1 MHSLFSFGTYS
12 VFEEV
17 VPSLTRSLTV
27 TVFTASTAWEK
38 KISVRSFLFNLFWW
52 ICCFALWPIRLLLLL
67 VSCVGSS
74 CSVSYA
80 DWGRTARNHFETQA
94 APNKK
99 RSYEQVHSMTSLALL
114 AEFGK
119 KWEDPVR
126 RIWPAFFWARSV
138 AKLLTEKHVC
148 QKTLP
153 SDSNSCDVQLV
164 VCWLVVFLQRSLVRI
179 VVQGVGGGFFPLF
192 PFVLYTFSHSCPTFW
207 TSQIRSFLFTLL
219 NPVGREASEVSR
231 LHLSW
236 LSQKRDRVK
245 FNIKI
250 VCRMFSFCVIFN
262 FLYTY
267 RTG

>member
-1 MHSLFSFGTYS
+1 MHSLFSFGTYL
-12 VFEEV
+12 VFEEA
-17 VPSLTRSLTV
+17 VPILTRSLTV

-38 KISVRSFLFNLFWW
+38 EISVRSFLFNLFWW

-126 RIWPAFFWARSV
+126 RIWPVFFGHA
-138 AKLLTEKHVC
+138 A
-148 QKTLP
+148 
-153 SDSNSCDVQLV
+153 
-164 VCWLVVFLQRSLVRI
+164 LQNCSLKKM
-179 VVQGVGGGFFPLF
+179 
-192 PFVLYTFSHSCPTFW
+192 FVK
-207 TSQIRSFLFTLL
+207 IRSFPVLENPLLTKNPTFLFSRDDSSLWACHHSHFFRSFPVWKFTCLRHMFLKHSTLSGG
-219 NPVGREASEVSR
+219 NRCISS
-231 LHLSW
+231 
-236 LSQKRDRVK
+236 
-245 FNIKI
+245 
-250 VCRMFSFCVIFN
+250 
-262 FLYTY
+262 
-267 RTG
+267 